1 MHCSFMAA
9 FASGDASPINV
20 KQRHAVSQ
28 QQKLPGINNE
38 SVQFLYT
45 CSNIPCSQREGSC
58 NQNVIISPV
67 SSDVFTRLQ

>member
-28 QQKLPGINNE
+28 QQKLPGINNA
-38 SVQFLYT
+38 SVQFLY
-45 CSNIPCSQREGSC
+45 
-58 NQNVIISPV
+58 VA
-67 SSDVFTRLQ
+67 VFLAVKGRVHAIKMW